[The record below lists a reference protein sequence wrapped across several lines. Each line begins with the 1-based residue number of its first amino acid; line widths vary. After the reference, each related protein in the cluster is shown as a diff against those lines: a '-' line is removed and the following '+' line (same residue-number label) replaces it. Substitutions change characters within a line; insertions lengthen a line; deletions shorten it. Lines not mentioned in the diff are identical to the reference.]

1 MAHTSTPWLQ
11 VKEFPTLLATQANP
25 RLSLLGLDQ
34 EGAACFHNEEDCE
47 FAVRAVNS
55 HAKLVSELD
64 KAGRMLAAI
73 LNELSPRQK
82 TTLHAKFEAMGVHG
96 EGLMRTNERDQVLW
110 DAHKRLNVPL

>member
-11 VKEFPTLLATQANP
+11 VKQFPNLLATQANP

-34 EGAACFHNEEDCE
+34 EGAACFHNEDDCE
-47 FAVRAVNS
+47 LAVRAVNT
-55 HAKLVSELD
+55 HASLMSELD

-73 LNELSPRQK
+73 LQELSPRQK

-96 EGLMRTNERDQVLW
+96 EGLMRANERDQVLRN
-110 DAHKRLNVPL
+110 AAKRL